1 MAFVALDKNLRLRDK
16 EGELFY
22 PVGINYVASYICTN
36 FWEDFRPDVIYKD
49 LKLAAS
55 LGVRALRIPMNWGF
69 MEPEERVYNEAIF
82 PMFDRFLDWCRALD
96 MYLMP
101 WFLVGIATQDYDV
114 PFRNGRPFFTGD
126 MVDVARD
133 HIRHFVSRYRDEE
146 RILMWDLCD
155 EPEYYCR
162 NPGAEQW
169 PFDRDDLRRWVRTL
183 YDGVKE
189 ADPNHLVTLG
199 FGHIASAN
207 FGYHE
212 LDMAEILDL
221 MVVTCYP
228 LELCPDRADCLRNN
242 YFLPFYV
249 AFNRPYGNAV
259 MTCEAPGFS
268 SVMFSEAVIGRYYR
282 AGLYGQLAE
291 GSNGVLPWAMNDFDP
306 SIWHQRPLEEYVL
319 EPSFGVVAVDGRV
332 KPSGK
337 ELRSFAGVVKEL
349 GLARYHRERARVAV
363 VVPRDYYQQTPLS
376 FRRVY
381 LAYLFLKGCGVSV
394 DLLWQGLPTAG
405 YDLLVIA
412 DTSGFTTSYW
422 DRLRRCVR
430 DGGQLFWMFDGNSGL
445 NVYFNDL
452 FGLEVQSPAKWH
464 GATPAGSA
472 AVMRLETEAV
482 KAQVLAE
489 FEDGTPLLTRHGSA
503 WFLAM
508 QWTDGLLECAESVFE
523 RHPLH
528 RVMEFLVQ
536 ESRIDRPVRVENVN
550 IEVSRLVC
558 EEDGQALYLLINH
571 ANHAVS
577 SRLRLEPA
585 LGDVSQI
592 GREGLCADGEELV
605 WQPCETLILRTAL
618 K

>member
-114 PFRNGRPFFTGD
+114 PFRNGRPFFTGN
-126 MVDVARD
+126 MVDVARN

-221 MVVTCYP
+221 MVATCYP
-228 LELCPDRADCLRNN
+228 LELCPDLADCLRNN

-291 GSNGVLPWAMNDFDP
+291 GSNGVLPWAINDFAP

-422 DRLRRCVR
+422 DGLRRYVR

-489 FEDGTPLLTRHGSA
+489 FEDGTPLLTRHGGA

-508 QWTDGLLECAESVFE
+508 
-523 RHPLH
+523 
-528 RVMEFLVQ
+528 
-536 ESRIDRPVRVENVN
+536 
-550 IEVSRLVC
+550 
-558 EEDGQALYLLINH
+558 
-571 ANHAVS
+571 
-577 SRLRLEPA
+577 
-585 LGDVSQI
+585 
-592 GREGLCADGEELV
+592 
-605 WQPCETLILRTAL
+605 
-618 K
+618 